1 MAVSSV
7 LSVRV
12 NQKDEQILAQMAE
25 ATGVSK
31 SKLVA
36 EAIHNYVEMNVQY
49 RKLIQERIAAA
60 DRGEFATDEEMRET
74 FAQWGLD
81 YTP

>member
-12 NQKDEQILAQMAE
+12 NEKDEQILAQMAE
-25 ATGVSK
+25 SKGVSK

-49 RKLIQERIAAA
+49 RKLILERIAAA
-60 DRGEFATDEEMRET
+60 DRGEFATDDEMRET
-74 FAQWGLD
+74 FAQWGVE

>member
-12 NQKDEQILAQMAE
+12 NEKDEQILNQLAE
-25 ATGVSK
+25 SKGVSK

-49 RKLIQERIAAA
+49 RKLILERIAAA
-60 DRGEFATDEEMRET
+60 DRGEFATDDEMRET
-74 FAQWGLD
+74 FAQWGVE